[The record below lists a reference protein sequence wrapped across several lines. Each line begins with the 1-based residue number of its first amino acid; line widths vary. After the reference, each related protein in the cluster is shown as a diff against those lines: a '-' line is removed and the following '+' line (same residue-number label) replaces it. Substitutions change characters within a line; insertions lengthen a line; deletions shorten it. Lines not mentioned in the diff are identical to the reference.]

1 MVVFAF
7 VFDKRY
13 LGLTLFIIMIGKI
26 NFNTDQII
34 NVLGHKSMY
43 DKSNILQNMMIY
55 SYPIYIDH
63 KKQKLYQIKHN
74 VI

>member
-1 MVVFAF
+1 
-7 VFDKRY
+7 
-13 LGLTLFIIMIGKI
+13 MIGKI